1 MSDAA
6 IKKSAEDTSGF
17 EPLRS
22 SPDRLKSGAIFE
34 EFRQAVINQVM
45 ELGLNY
51 TDVIVID
58 YINHEDHWDHN
69 LVNFYY
75 SNDED
80 PTTTIVSFRVTP
92 VVRGGGY
99 LVDSTTEG

>member
-1 MSDAA
+1 MMSDAA

-45 ELGLNY
+45 ELSCSGNSVYVFRAIWLKMHS
-51 TDVIVID
+51 DVILMTFIF
-58 YINHEDHWDHN
+58 
-69 LVNFYY
+69 LVL
-75 SNDED
+75 D
-80 PTTTIVSFRVTP
+80 
-92 VVRGGGY
+92 
-99 LVDSTTEG
+99 